1 MTWIGSLS
9 QEDPLEEGMTTHSS
23 ILAWE
28 TPWAEDPGGL
38 QSMGSQRA
46 GHDLVTKLPFKFN
59 RNTLTFFFVYLFK
72 SSESLKNKKP
82 VVFVG

>member
-1 MTWIGSLS
+1 MDRG
-9 QEDPLEEGMTTHSS
+9 
-23 ILAWE
+23 AWQ
-28 TPWAEDPGGL
+28 ALVHGVA
-38 QSMGSQRA
+38 SF